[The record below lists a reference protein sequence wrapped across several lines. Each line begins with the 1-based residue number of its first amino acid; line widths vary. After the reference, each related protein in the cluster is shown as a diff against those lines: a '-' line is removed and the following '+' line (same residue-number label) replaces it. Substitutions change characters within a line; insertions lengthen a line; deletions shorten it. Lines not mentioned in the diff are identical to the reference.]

1 VSYQIDLFGRIK
13 HSIEAAR
20 ADEEATQATIG
31 AVKVTL
37 AAAVA
42 RAYIG
47 VCGANEDRELAEQA
61 LELQGHALDVAKRLQ
76 AAGRTSTVQVTEAEA
91 RYAQLRALIPGQ
103 KARAQAALYQ
113 LAYLMGRAPTEYPRE
128 AEGCNAIPQLKNPLP
143 VGDGAALLRRRPDVH
158 AAERRLA
165 GATARIKVATSE
177 LYPTVGIGFSGGSF
191 GFLKDLGKAAASMWS
206 ASALIRWNIPMPRPA
221 PGCARQGPRRMRR
234 WPNSMAWCWARCA
247 KRKRRSTPMLR
258 TATAPWRSSRRAR
271 RRIRPPRKHG
281 VCAKAARAHCWP
293 ISAGGRARSGPRLRS

>member
-1 VSYQIDLFGRIK
+1 
-13 HSIEAAR
+13 
-20 ADEEATQATIG
+20 
-31 AVKVTL
+31 VTL

-165 GATARIKVATSE
+165 GPRRGSRWRRPNSI
-177 LYPTVGIGFSGGSF
+177 PRSGSAF
-191 GFLKDLGKAAASMWS
+191 RAAPS
-206 ASALIRWNIPMPRPA
+206 AS
-221 PGCARQGPRRMRR
+221 
-234 WPNSMAWCWARCA
+234 
-247 KRKRRSTPMLR
+247 
-258 TATAPWRSSRRAR
+258 
-271 RRIRPPRKHG
+271 
-281 VCAKAARAHCWP
+281 
-293 ISAGGRARSGPRLRS
+293 